1 MLEKAKIEIRSY
13 LSCDAY
19 VFEGMPYRL
28 NEIDKLKNK
37 VGDRDV
43 EFIKGRNTFTGM
55 LVDQEFFESM
65 KKHYF
70 ER

>member
-19 VFEGMPYRL
+19 VFEGMSYRL
-28 NEIDKLKNK
+28 NEIDKLKNE

>member
-13 LSCDAY
+13 ISCDAY

-28 NEIDKLKNK
+28 NEIDKLKNA
-37 VGDRDV
+37 VGDRDI
-43 EFIKGRNTFTGM
+43 EFIKGRNTFMGK
-55 LVDQEFFESM
+55 LVDEEFFESM

-70 ER
+70 EK